1 MDHNAD
7 CIYRFG
13 KFALDPVR
21 GRLSADNGQELALR
35 PKSFE
40 LLRLLVEH
48 AGRLLHRDA
57 INRVIWPDVVV
68 TEDAVAQCI
77 SDIRRVICDLD
88 QSMVRTL
95 PRRGYMLTLP
105 VRTVLRGQP
114 DQGDGVMPFTDIPS
128 IAVLPF
134 ANLSPD
140 PNQQYFSD
148 GIADD
153 IITELS
159 RSNLLLV
166 IARNSSFGYR
176 GRATDVR
183 QISRELS
190 VRYLLAGSV
199 QREGARVRVNVQL
212 VDAISGNHVWAERY
226 DRELVDVFSIQ
237 EEITRA
243 VAKAVLPAITAAELG
258 KILSKRMESLG
269 AWQAYQRGLWH
280 AANSSKAE
288 NERAKTFFRLAVSK
302 DPAFLPPYTALAMC
316 CLDDGV
322 SYGRRSLDEAFK
334 AAREWTRKATSIS
347 PDDADTQSVIA
358 WMTAGEGRYADAW
371 DIATAAL
378 ARHHNALMGD
388 FAAGQVLL
396 WNGEPAAASTRFA
409 AVLRRNPRDPRGSA
423 ALAGTVIAHY
433 LQEDYATAVSVARRA
448 IARHP
453 QFPQPYRWLA
463 AALAQVGQ
471 LDQARRA
478 LDYAIKTAP
487 EMIKM
492 YVDSRPGWFRPE
504 DHEHTL
510 EGLRKAGLIIQPP
523 KAGVTG
529 L

>member
-1 MDHNAD
+1 
-7 CIYRFG
+7 
-13 KFALDPVR
+13 
-21 GRLSADNGQELALR
+21 
-35 PKSFE
+35 
-40 LLRLLVEH
+40 
-48 AGRLLHRDA
+48 
-57 INRVIWPDVVV
+57 
-68 TEDAVAQCI
+68 
-77 SDIRRVICDLD
+77 
-88 QSMVRTL
+88 
-95 PRRGYMLTLP
+95 
-105 VRTVLRGQP
+105 
-114 DQGDGVMPFTDIPS
+114 
-128 IAVLPF
+128 
-134 ANLSPD
+134 
-140 PNQQYFSD
+140 
-148 GIADD
+148 
-153 IITELS
+153 
-159 RSNLLLV
+159 
-166 IARNSSFGYR
+166 
-176 GRATDVR
+176 
-183 QISRELS
+183 
-190 VRYLLAGSV
+190 
-199 QREGARVRVNVQL
+199 
-212 VDAISGNHVWAERY
+212 
-226 DRELVDVFSIQ
+226 
-237 EEITRA
+237 
-243 VAKAVLPAITAAELG
+243 
-258 KILSKRMESLG
+258 
-269 AWQAYQRGLWH
+269 
-280 AANSSKAE
+280 
-288 NERAKTFFRLAVSK
+288 
-302 DPAFLPPYTALAMC
+302 
-316 CLDDGV
+316 
-322 SYGRRSLDEAFK
+322 
-334 AAREWTRKATSIS
+334 
-347 PDDADTQSVIA
+347 
-358 WMTAGEGRYADAW
+358 MTAGEGRYADAW